1 MTREEQLITA
11 VNATKRSVE
20 DVRDAL
26 RQINE
31 PQWQDDFAAVLN
43 QCDAV
48 RRAHGAVPQP
58 TIADDYANLAGL
70 LRQIRFSEDDQD
82 RERFRALRGA
92 RGSLLEDMRA
102 ILECAAAMGVRPKEP
117 ETALPDTAMLETA
130 GREGQLIALQS
141 RITSVETM
149 LTERLLPEAAADKP
163 REQVAI
169 VNHYV
174 QDMRRYTTSIRLSI
188 SIGDGIDLAV
198 IERAASSMGRA
209 TVAMIDTVR
218 ARASKA
224 TESLRDAVTAIGKPV
239 KKLIGGVRVLVQLVR
254 RSDSRLGKPAQPPPL
269 PDGYLGQAGMMILR
283 GEAPPAHWAPQI
295 TELYFSRTELADL
308 NPLAHLTALK
318 SLGLWGTKVSDLT
331 PLTQLTALESLDLME
346 TQVSDLAPLAQL
358 TALESLDLSN
368 TQVSDLTPLT
378 QLTALES
385 LDLSNTQVSD
395 LTPLAQ
401 LAALKS
407 LILFNTSVSD
417 LTPLAHLTA
426 LKTLNLFNAHVTDL
440 NPLAQLNALESLDL
454 TGTKVNDLSPLAHLT
469 ALESLDLHST
479 QVSDITPLAQLTTL
493 QSLKLRHTQVSDISP
508 LAHLTALKSLDLSYT
523 KVSDIAALSAI
534 SGLTVIVESGRR
546 AMALRATLT
555 AGSRVRVKKF

>member
-1 MTREEQLITA
+1 MTQQEQLITA

-31 PQWQDDFAAVLN
+31 PQWQDDFGALLN

-48 RRAHGAVPQP
+48 RRAHGQAPQP

-70 LRQIRFSEDDQD
+70 LRQIRFSDEDQD
-82 RERFRALRGA
+82 RDRFRALRGA
-92 RGSLLEDMRA
+92 RGSLLEDMRE
-102 ILECAAAMGVRPKEP
+102 ILDRAAAMGVRPKEP

-149 LTERLLPEAAADKP
+149 LIERLLPEAAADRP

-224 TESLRDAVTAIGKPV
+224 TLSLRDAVTAIGKPV

-254 RSDSRLGKPAQPPPL
+254 RSDTRLGKPAPPPPL
-269 PDGYLGQAGMMILR
+269 PDDYLEQARDMILR
-283 GEAPPAHWAPQI
+283 GKAPPAHWVPHI
-295 TELYFSRTELADL
+295 TQLDFSHTELADL
-308 NPLAHLTALK
+308 TPLARLTALQGLDLTDTQVSDLTQLAQLTALQYLDLRSAQVSDLTSLTHLTALK
-318 SLGLWGTKVSDLT
+318 SL
-331 PLTQLTALESLDLME
+331 DLMS
-346 TQVSDLAPLAQL
+346 TQVSDVTPLARL
-358 TALESLDLSN
+358 TALHSLDLWC
-368 TQVSDLTPLT
+368 TEVSD
-378 QLTALES
+378 
-385 LDLSNTQVSD
+385 VM
-395 LTPLAQ
+395 
-401 LAALKS
+401 
-407 LILFNTSVSD
+407 
-417 LTPLAHLTA
+417 
-426 LKTLNLFNAHVTDL
+426 
-440 NPLAQLNALESLDL
+440 
-454 TGTKVNDLSPLAHLT
+454 PLAHLT
-469 ALESLDLHST
+469 ALESLDLWGT
-479 QVSDITPLAQLTTL
+479 Q
-493 QSLKLRHTQVSDISP
+493 
-508 LAHLTALKSLDLSYT
+508 
-523 KVSDIAALSAI
+523 VSDIAALSAI
-534 SGLTVIVESGRR
+534 LGLTVTVESDVR
-546 AMALRATLT
+546 AEALRATL
-555 AGSRVRVKKF
+555 AEGSRVRVETPWG

>member
-1 MTREEQLITA
+1 MTQQEQLITA

-31 PQWQDDFAAVLN
+31 PQWQDDFAALLN
-43 QCDAV
+43 QIDVV

-58 TIADDYANLAGL
+58 AIADDYANLAGL
-70 LRQIRFSEDDQD
+70 LRQIRFSDDDQD

-92 RGSLLEDMRA
+92 RGSLLEDIRE
-102 ILECAAAMGVRPKEP
+102 ILDRAAAMGVRPKEP

-149 LTERLLPEAAADKP
+149 LTERLLPEAAPDKP

-239 KKLIGGVRVLVQLVR
+239 KKLVGGVRVLVQLVR
-254 RSDSRLGKPAQPPPL
+254 RSDTRLGKPAPPPPL
-269 PDGYLGQAGMMILR
+269 PDDYLEQAVKIILR
-283 GEAPPAHWAPQI
+283 GEFPPSHWWPHI
-295 TELYFSRTELADL
+295 TELDFSDTELADL
-308 NPLAHLTALK
+308 TPLAQLSALESLDLRLTKVSDIYTLAHLTALQKLNLMSTQVSDITPLAHLTALE
-318 SLGLWGTKVSDLT
+318 SLNLRGTK
-331 PLTQLTALESLDLME
+331 
-346 TQVSDLAPLAQL
+346 
-358 TALESLDLSN
+358 
-368 TQVSDLTPLT
+368 
-378 QLTALES
+378 
-385 LDLSNTQVSD
+385 
-395 LTPLAQ
+395 
-401 LAALKS
+401 
-407 LILFNTSVSD
+407 VSD

-426 LKTLNLFNAHVTDL
+426 L
-440 NPLAQLNALESLDL
+440 ESLDL
-454 TGTKVNDLSPLAHLT
+454 M
-469 ALESLDLHST
+469 ST
-479 QVSDITPLAQLTTL
+479 QVSDITPLAHLTALYSLDLSDIHVSDLTPLTHLTALQYLDLWNTQVIDLTPLAQLIALKGLFLSDTQVSDLTPL
-493 QSLKLRHTQVSDISP
+493 TYLTSLKNLFLSRTQVSDLAPLVHLTALQGLFLSDTQVSDI
-508 LAHLTALKSLDLSYT
+508 TAL
-523 KVSDIAALSAI
+523 SDIS
-534 SGLTVIVESGRR
+534 SLTVTVESDDR
-546 AMALRATLT
+546 AEALRATLA
-555 AGSRVRVKKF
+555 AGSRVRVEKFGR